1 MKKFLM
7 LFWSFFKI
15 GLFTF
20 GGGYAMISL
29 VENEFVEKKKAITE
43 NEFLDLIAIAE
54 STPGPVAINMATF
67 IGKKY
72 GGVLGAIF
80 ATVGVVLPSFVIIF
94 AISLFL
100 QDLLKYEI
108 VAKAF
113 KGISCAV
120 GVIILFAGIK
130 LLKNF
135 KVNWLNIV
143 VFIAVIALMILS
155 EIKIISFSY
164 LTIVMILVGG
174 LIGILTLLS
183 TKNKIQDEGDN
194 K

>member
-1 MKKFLM
+1 MKNLLR

-29 VENEFVEKKKAITE
+29 VENEFVEKQKKVSE
-43 NEFLDLIAIAE
+43 EEFLDLIAIAE
-54 STPGPVAINMATF
+54 STPGPVAINMATY
-67 IGKKY
+67 IGKKS
-72 GGVLGAIF
+72 GGFLGALF
-80 ATVGVVLPSFVIIF
+80 ATFGVILPSFIIIF
-94 AISLFL
+94 IISLFL

-135 KVNWLNIV
+135 KTNLINIL
-143 VFIAVIALMILS
+143 VFIAVIVLMILS

-183 TKNKIQDEGDN
+183 TNKKIQDKGEE